1 MEDRKM
7 EELDL
12 IDETD
17 LYEKESSMVR
27 LDNRT
32 ILSNFISKNI
42 RKINKKINKK
52 FLFFLEDV
60 QDY

>member
-42 RKINKKINKK
+42 RKLIKK
-52 FLFFLEDV
+52 
-60 QDY
+60 